1 MNRLLAIILAVV
13 MSLAC
18 SAQEGN
24 PFDIQ
29 RTDTVPQV
37 LEDTRVDSLPEEQ
50 TKLDD
55 ENPFS
60 VSHIPIRKN
69 QYEQIEQ
76 LTINKH
82 RAEESISITH
92 LPLWLIIFSLA
103 LLAFIIVKSKGH
115 LYMLAR
121 TLFNDNLLR
130 QKAFEEHGGLS
141 LIYLSGY
148 MLFLINISLFI
159 YLIFNKT
166 GTDEGMGYFALL
178 GLVSLFF
185 VGKHLVLYVFS
196 NIYEF
201 EKEAM
206 VYSFTINTIYNFLSV
221 LFVSL
226 NVIMLFGPDSWT
238 RIIGVIGIVLFIIF
252 LLSRY
257 YKGLLTA
264 RKFLSGYFFHF
275 FLYFCA
281 FEFSP
286 WLVIY
291 TLLRDIN

>member
-281 FEFSP
+281 FEISP
-286 WLVIY
+286 WIVLYSFSRGFI
-291 TLLRDIN
+291 